1 MKNRT
6 LAVLWL
12 LLGIFAHGG
21 VLAAPLA
28 LDPSRVPEPLKS
40 WADWARWNETHGL
53 ESVPGN
59 YNDPKKT
66 VPLWPSTLELVAD
79 QTGGKFSF
87 QVEAYAQ
94 TWAMLPGSRDIW
106 PVRVSVDGDE
116 APVLEHAG
124 APAVL
129 LPPGKH
135 RIAGTLPWERLPRTL
150 QIPSQTGVLMMILNG
165 QEVPGVTWNA
175 EGVLWLE
182 RRPSEPDGS
191 RDFAELK
198 IYRVLEDGAPMWL
211 RTEMELTV
219 SGKSRELELGGVLPS
234 GWLLASTAGPVPMAV
249 DEAGRLK
256 VQARAGKWILHAEA
270 FSLQAAREFRFAPDV
285 TPAVAQ
291 ELVAFKAVPGFRSLE
306 LTGVPSVDVS
316 QTTFPQRWRD
326 LPLYRWDTKNA
337 FQIEERMRGMGR
349 QQIPGLNITRRL
361 WLDENGR
368 GLTFRDQI
376 SGTQQ
381 TLWRLDSAPGQQL
394 GSVRS
399 GEEGQLVTKNPA
411 TGALGVEVRFRNLA
425 LEATGRIENA
435 RTLPASG
442 WNTTAAAAKV
452 TLHLPPGWRLL
463 ALFGADYVRGDW
475 LTAWTLLDLFVVL
488 VFSMGVGRVFGR
500 PVGALAFGALVL
512 SYREPEAPRYA
523 WLFLL
528 AALALVRVVRDG
540 WARHLVRLLKG
551 AAVLSLLLTL
561 VPFVETQI
569 QQALHPQLEKPDQR
583 GAYRS
588 FPEESA
594 LSLAA
599 RDQAEPGVDKDAAE
613 NAARSN
619 STSSLY
625 VAKGSQ
631 RKLQLFQDTGARIQ
645 TGPPVPDWKWREA
658 SYGWNGPV
666 APSQQVRLILVPTGL
681 VRVLTVLRVGLLLA
695 LCSLLLNVGEL
706 RRRWWARA
714 GAAVWM
720 FCGLAPHSQ
729 AAEPPPA
736 IPAMA
741 DAFPSAQ
748 MLQLLRDR
756 MAPVSDAFPHAADIP
771 LAALEIQ
778 KGRITL
784 KAEIHV
790 ATRTAVPLPGKL
802 PVWSPTRVVVDGL
815 PQAAMRREDGFLW
828 VVLEAGVHRLRVE
841 GDLGGA
847 AEWEWAFRLKPR
859 RVEIDAPEWL
869 VSGVRANGVP
879 EEQVFFRAKEAKSTA
894 VGGYEQQPLRT
905 ALRVDRR
912 LVLGFN
918 WQIHT
923 TVQRLSQEGRAVSTR
938 IPLLAG
944 EHVISAGPVTAEGA
958 VEVRLGAG
966 EKAVGWVSE
975 IPVSA
980 SIELTSRD
988 TDTWV
993 EQWTL
998 EASPAWNVTLEGLPP
1013 VYAAQASELVPRWN
1027 PWPGEAVRL
1036 KVSRAEAQTGETI
1049 TVGSVHSE
1057 TSVGLRQR
1065 TQRLSLGVRS
1075 SLGEDFI
1082 LRLPAE
1088 VEVRSVKLD
1097 GKDLP
1102 VRMEAGQ
1109 AGAGRLQIPLH
1120 PGDQSVAVE
1129 WESTQPLLTPV
1140 MVAPVAL
1147 PVPCANIQTIVR
1159 VPDGRW
1165 ILWTHGP
1172 LRGPAVRFWSILV
1185 FSIVAGAALGRLR
1198 GSPLCTRDWVLL
1210 CIGLTQA
1217 SLLGAFAMVGWLL
1230 GLAWRERQPYAAVR
1244 PWLYNLLQTGLVLW
1258 TLAALSILASAVVKG
1273 LLGHPEMFITG
1284 NESTRLVLKW
1294 YQAQSD
1300 GVLPQPGCLQVSLW
1314 WYRLAMLLWALWLAG
1329 AVLGWLKRG
1338 WEAFSSGGPVRSG
1351 NPKPPPPLPPLQGA
1365 GPAPGPGAD
1374 VT

>member
-1 MKNRT
+1 MKTIT

-12 LLGIFAHGG
+12 LFGIVAPREGF
-21 VLAAPLA
+21 AAPLA
-28 LDPSRVPEPLKS
+28 LKPDRVPEPLKS
-40 WADWARWNETHGL
+40 WADWARWNEKHGL
-53 ESVPGN
+53 ESIPGT
-59 YNDPKKT
+59 YQDASKT
-66 VPLWPSTLELVAD
+66 VPLWPSALELTAD
-79 QTGGKFSF
+79 QAGGTFSF

-94 TWAMLPGSRDIW
+94 TWALLPGSRDIW
-106 PVRVSVDGDE
+106 PMRVSVDGGE
-116 APVLEHAG
+116 APVLEHDG
-124 APAVL
+124 GPAVL
-129 LPPGKH
+129 LAPGSH
-135 RIAGTLPWERLPRTL
+135 RIAGALLWERLPRTL
-150 QIPSQTGVLMMILNG
+150 QIPSQTGILKLILNG
-165 QEVPGVTWNA
+165 REVPNVSWNA

-182 RRPSEPDGS
+182 RRQPEPDGS
-191 RDFAELK
+191 RDFVELK

-219 SGKSRELELGGVLPS
+219 SGKSRELELGGVLPADWS
-234 GWLLASTAGPVPMAV
+234 LASTSGPLPMAV

-256 VQARAGKWILHAEA
+256 VQARAGKWTLQADA
-270 FSLQAAREFRFAPDV
+270 FSLQAARQFRFAPDV
-285 TPAVAQ
+285 VPAVAQ
-291 ELVAFKAVPGFRSLE
+291 ELVALKPMPGFRSVE

-326 LPLYRWDTKNA
+326 LPLYRWDTKQA

-361 WLDENGR
+361 WLDEDGR

-376 SGTQQ
+376 SGIQQ

-399 GEEGQLVTKNPA
+399 GEEGQLVTKNPV
-411 TGALGVEVRFRNLA
+411 TGNLGVEVRSRNLS

-442 WNTTAAAAKV
+442 WNTTAAAARV

-463 ALFGADYVRGDW
+463 GLFGADYVRGDW

-488 VFSMGVGRVFGR
+488 VFSMGVGKVFGG
-500 PVGALAFGALVL
+500 PVGALAFAALVL

-528 AALALVRVVRDG
+528 AALALGRVVRDG
-540 WARHLVRLLKG
+540 WARQLVRLLKG
-551 AAVLSLLLTL
+551 AAVLSLLLAL
-561 VPFVETQI
+561 VPFLATQI
-569 QQALHPQLEKPDQR
+569 QQALHPQLERPDQS
-583 GAYRS
+583 GEHRS
-588 FPEESA
+588 FSETTVLSRAA
-594 LSLAA
+594 LDLP
-599 RDQAEPGVDKDAAE
+599 EPGMDKDAASQ
-613 NAARSN
+613 NGAKSA
-619 STSSLY
+619 TPSSLY
-625 VAKGSQ
+625 AAKQSK
-631 RKLQLFQDTGARIQ
+631 RSLQLFQETGARIQ
-645 TGPPVPDWKWREA
+645 TGPPVPEWSWREA

-666 APSQQVRLILVPTGL
+666 APSQQVRLILLPTGL
-681 VRVLTVLRVGLLLA
+681 VRILTVLRVCLLLG
-695 LCSLLLNVGEL
+695 LCSLLLDVRQL

-720 FCGLAPHSQ
+720 LCGLAPNSLG
-729 AAEPPPA
+729 AEPLSPPPA
-736 IPAMA
+736 TA

-756 MAPVSDAFPHAADIP
+756 MAPLSDAFPHAADIP
-771 LAALEIQ
+771 LARLEIQ
-778 KGRITL
+778 KGQITL
-784 KAEIHV
+784 KAEVHV
-790 ATRTAVPLPGKL
+790 AVRTAVPLPGKL
-802 PVWSPTRVVVDGL
+802 PVWSPLRVMVDDL
-815 PQAAMRREDGFLW
+815 PQAAIRREDGFLW
-828 VVLEAGVHRLRVE
+828 VVLEAGVHRIHVE
-841 GDLGGA
+841 GELGGA
-847 AEWEWAFRLKPR
+847 AEWEWAFHLRPR
-859 RVEIDAPEWL
+859 RVEINAPEWI

-879 EEQVFFRAKEAKSTA
+879 EEQVFFRTKETKAA
-894 VGGYEQQPLRT
+894 APGGYEQQPLRA
-905 ALRVDRR
+905 ALRVERR

-923 TVQRLSQEGRAVSTR
+923 TVQRLSPEGRAVSMR
-938 IPLLAG
+938 IPLLTG
-944 EHVISAGPVTAEGA
+944 ENVLSPRAVTTEGA

-966 EKAVGWVSE
+966 EKGAGWASE

-980 SIELTSRD
+980 VIELTSRD

-1013 VYAAQASELVPRWN
+1013 VYALQASDLVPRWN

-1082 LRLPAE
+1082 VRLPAH
-1088 VEVRSVKLD
+1088 VEVRSLKLD

-1109 AGAGRLQIPLH
+1109 SGAGRLPIPLH
-1120 PGDQSVAVE
+1120 PGDQSVTVE
-1129 WESTQPLLTPV
+1129 WESTEPLLTPV
-1140 MVAPVAL
+1140 LVAPVAL
-1147 PVPCANIQTIVR
+1147 PVACANIQTIVR

-1172 LRGPAVRFWSILV
+1172 LRGPAVRFWSILL

-1198 GSPLCTRDWVLL
+1198 ASPLRTRDWVLL

-1217 SLLGAFAMVGWLL
+1217 SLFGAFALVGWLL
-1230 GLAWRERQPYAAVR
+1230 CLSWRERQPYAKAG
-1244 PWLYNLLQTGLVLW
+1244 PWLYNLLQTGLVFW
-1258 TLAALSILASAVVKG
+1258 TLAALSILASAVAKG

-1284 NESTRLVLKW
+1284 NDSSRLVLKW
-1294 YQAQSD
+1294 YQAQSN
-1300 GVLPQPGCLQVSLW
+1300 GVLPQPGCLQVSIW

-1329 AVLGWLKRG
+1329 AVLGWLKKG
-1338 WEAFSSGGPVRSG
+1338 WEAFSSGGPVRASR
-1351 NPKPPPPLPPLQGA
+1351 PTAPPPLPGSGPSQGT
-1365 GPAPGPGAD
+1365 GGA
-1374 VT
+1374 